1 MLYVS
6 FTFPIT
12 ACYPSS
18 YFGAPN
24 LAYQRQAFA
33 SEVWSANGSAPL
45 PANVP
50 LLGEYCPTWKSDR
63 VFTSTSTPPPWWV
76 VDLEVMATVSTVVV
90 MNRAYRGN

>member
-6 FTFPIT
+6 IISSIT

-18 YFGAPN
+18 YYGAPN

-50 LLGEYCPTWKSDR
+50 LLGEYCPTWRSDS
-63 VFTSTSTPPPWWV
+63 VFISTSTPPPWWV
-76 VDLEVMATVSTVVV
+76 VDLGVIVTVSTVVV
-90 MNRAYRGN
+90 MNREYRGN